1 MVPLAFS
8 EVDFERASNYQ
19 ETDIEN
25 NVTSNSQENL
35 EEIILDLSINENN
48 VENFFNYLSENLEGI
63 SESELVELEDLN
75 KKEFHFYTRDKKY
88 IYRINV
94 IPTRFDETKLQSEI
108 QTILGQNSYNYS
120 VFLYDLN
127 SGQSVAIN
135 EEKIMPPGSIS
146 KVPVGIM
153 ALREVDNGT
162 LALNQQIQFTANSAA
177 NPSNVLTAI
186 NIGQFFSLDTYLRF
200 LIIDSD
206 NSSILRLENL
216 LGGNLNVN
224 ERVKNELEVEH
235 FFRNP
240 HDVTAKDLGRVFM
253 GIYYEEYLTK
263 SSNEYFLELLQNT
276 HPVLQDGIPVWIPE
290 PYKSQIA
297 HKTGQISTVPGYA
310 WADAGIIYGPKTD
323 YVLVI
328 LNEKVAIPEARYKV
342 QQVSKVVWETLQV

>member
-1 MVPLAFS
+1 M
-8 EVDFERASNYQ
+8 
-19 ETDIEN
+19 
-25 NVTSNSQENL
+25 
-35 EEIILDLSINENN
+35 
-48 VENFFNYLSENLEGI
+48 
-63 SESELVELEDLN
+63 
-75 KKEFHFYTRDKKY
+75 
-88 IYRINV
+88 
-94 IPTRFDETKLQSEI
+94 QSEI